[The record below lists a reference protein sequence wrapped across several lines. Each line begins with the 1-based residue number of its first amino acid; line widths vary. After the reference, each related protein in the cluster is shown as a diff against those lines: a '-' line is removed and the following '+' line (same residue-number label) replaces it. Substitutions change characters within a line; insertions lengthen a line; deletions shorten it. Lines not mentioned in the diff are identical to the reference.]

1 MKVSGW
7 LRPFLL
13 ATLLSFAGCSFFSR
27 QPPLPRRAAVESDGG
42 DETFTNL
49 VQSAD
54 IIYFPVES
62 VVLSPR
68 SSAAWKLLEALK
80 RNGGSFALG
89 WDLAVGDEKIHRALL
104 TDAGKASAQTL
115 ALHAPPDLVTAEMSP
130 EFVPPPEDFERFAAR
145 PSMRGLKDVALR
157 AEYEATLARQQ
168 LAAEKIA
175 SWFKEHRSEKMLVFL
190 RREEVRGDYGV
201 PYFVAQ
207 KTKARQLILNPR
219 RHRES
224 AAGLLARN

>member
-1 MKVSGW
+1 MKATGS

-13 ATLLSFAGCSFFSR
+13 AALLFVTGCSFFSR

-42 DETFTNL
+42 DEVFSKL
-49 VQSAD
+49 VESAD
-54 IIYFPVES
+54 IIYFPIES
-62 VVLSPR
+62 VLLRPR
-68 SSAAWKLLEALK
+68 SGAAWKLLHALK
-80 RNGGSFALG
+80 RGEVSFALACDMG
-89 WDLAVGDEKIHRALL
+89 AGEEDVRRALL
-104 TDAGKASAQTL
+104 AEADGAEVQIL
-115 ALHAPPDLVTAEMSP
+115 ALHG
-130 EFVPPPEDFERFAAR
+130 PPELA
-145 PSMRGLKDVALR
+145 S
-157 AEYEATLARQQ
+157 EAPVVRQQ
-168 LAAEKIA
+168 LSAEKIA
-175 SWFKEHRSEKMLVFL
+175 SWFKDHRSEKLLVFL